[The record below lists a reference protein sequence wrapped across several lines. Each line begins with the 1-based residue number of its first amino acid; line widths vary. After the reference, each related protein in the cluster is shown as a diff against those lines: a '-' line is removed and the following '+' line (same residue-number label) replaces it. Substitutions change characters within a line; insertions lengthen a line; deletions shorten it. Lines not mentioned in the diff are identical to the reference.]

1 MAGQS
6 PAGVGS
12 GPRPKILAWVHHHRE
27 AAAMSVE
34 KLLREP
40 ISNIF
45 TVLVIA
51 VALALPTFGLALA
64 SAVNQEVSR
73 LEAPPQLSVLTEA
86 SLTLEDA
93 KQLAKKIERQPG
105 VASVKVIDRDTA
117 LTEFI
122 EATGLDA
129 LSSRLNSNPLPHTLW
144 LYPASN
150 IRSAGLAQLSQDLK
164 ALPGIA
170 EVILD
175 SRWLERLEA
184 FIALARS
191 IALALGVAMALG
203 VVLTLGNTLRLGIE
217 SRREEIVVIKLI
229 GGGNAFARRPFL
241 YTGALLGALGG
252 LVSGLLIFITFEVL
266 NAPISQLFELYD
278 RSAAVSVFGFGDLV
292 LLVTVGSVL
301 GWISACYSV
310 QLHLAR
316 IEPR

>member
-34 KLLREP
+34 KLFREP
-40 ISNIF
+40 ISNMLTIF
-45 TVLVIA
+45 VIA
-51 VALALPTFGLALA
+51 IALALPTFGLALA
-64 SAVNQEVSR
+64 NAVNQEVNR
-73 LEAPPQLSVLTEA
+73 LDAPPQLSVLTES
-86 SLTLEDA
+86 SLTLDEA
-93 KQLAKKIERQPG
+93 KRLAEKIERQPG

-122 EATGLDA
+122 EATGLSA
-129 LSSRLNSNPLPHTLW
+129 LSSRMENNPLPHTLW

-278 RSAAVSVFGFGDLV
+278 RSAAVTVFGFGDLV
-292 LLVTVGSVL
+292 LLVIVGSVL

-316 IEPR
+316 IQPR

>member
-1 MAGQS
+1 MAGHS

-12 GPRPKILAWVHHHRE
+12 GPRPRILAWAHHHRE

-34 KLLREP
+34 KLFREP
-40 ISNIF
+40 ISNML
-45 TVLVIA
+45 TVFVIA
-51 VALALPTFGLALA
+51 IALALPTFGLALA

-73 LEAPPQLSVLTEA
+73 LDAPPQLSVLTEA

-105 VASVKVIDRDTA
+105 VASVRVIDRNTA

-144 LYPASN
+144 LYPAPN
-150 IRSAGLAQLSQDLK
+150 IRSAGLVQLSQDLK
-164 ALPGIA
+164 ALPGIS

-241 YTGALLGALGG
+241 YTGALMGLLGG

-266 NAPISQLFELYD
+266 NGPISQLFELYD
-278 RSAAVSVFGFGDLV
+278 RSAAVAVFGFGDLM

-316 IEPR
+316 IQPR

>member
-1 MAGQS
+1 MAAQS

-12 GPRPKILAWVHHHRE
+12 GPRPRILAWAHHHRQ
-27 AAAMSVE
+27 AAISSIE

-40 ISNIF
+40 VSNALTI
-45 TVLVIA
+45 LVIA
-51 VALALPTFGLALA
+51 IALALPTFGLALA
-64 SAVNQEVSR
+64 STVHQEVSQ
-73 LEAPPQLSVLTEA
+73 LDAPPQLSVLTDP
-86 SLTLEDA
+86 SITLGDA
-93 KQLAKKIERQPG
+93 KALAEKIERRPG
-105 VASVKVIDRDTA
+105 IASVKVIDRDTA

-122 EATGLDA
+122 NATGLEA
-129 LSSRLNSNPLPHTLW
+129 LSSRLGSNPLPHTLW
-144 LYPASN
+144 LYPVSN
-150 IRSAGLAQLSQDLK
+150 IRSAGLEQLSDDLT
-164 ALPGIA
+164 ALPGVA

-191 IALALGVAMALG
+191 ITLALGCAMALG
-203 VVLTLGNTLRLGIE
+203 VVVTLGNTLRLGIE

-241 YTGALLGALGG
+241 YTGTLIGALGG
-252 LVSGLLIFITFEVL
+252 LVAAFLIFVALGIL

-278 RSAAVSVFGFGDLV
+278 RSAVASVFGFLDMM
-292 LLVTVGSVL
+292 LLVSVGALL

-316 IEPR
+316 IQPR

>member
-34 KLLREP
+34 KLFREP
-40 ISNIF
+40 ISNMLTIF
-45 TVLVIA
+45 VIA
-51 VALALPTFGLALA
+51 IALALPTFGLALA
-64 SAVNQEVSR
+64 NAVNQEVNR
-73 LEAPPQLSVLTEA
+73 LDAPPQLSVLTES
-86 SLTLEDA
+86 SLTLDEA
-93 KQLAKKIERQPG
+93 KRLAEKIERQPG
-105 VASVKVIDRDTA
+105 VASVKVVDRDTA

-122 EATGLDA
+122 EATGLSA
-129 LSSRLNSNPLPHTLW
+129 LSSRMENNPLPHTLW

-191 IALALGVAMALG
+191 IALAVGVAMALG

-241 YTGALLGALGG
+241 YTGALMGALGG

-278 RSAAVSVFGFGDLV
+278 RSAAVSVFGFGDLL

>member
-34 KLLREP
+34 KLFREP
-40 ISNIF
+40 ISNMLTIF
-45 TVLVIA
+45 VIA
-51 VALALPTFGLALA
+51 IALALPTFGLALA
-64 SAVNQEVSR
+64 NAVNQEVNR
-73 LEAPPQLSVLTEA
+73 LDAPPQLSVLTES
-86 SLTLEDA
+86 SLTLDEA
-93 KQLAKKIERQPG
+93 KRLAEKIERQPG

-278 RSAAVSVFGFGDLV
+278 RSAAVAVFGFGELV
-292 LLVTVGSVL
+292 LLVVVGSVL

>member
-12 GPRPKILAWVHHHRE
+12 GPRPRVLAWAHHHRE
-27 AAAMSVE
+27 AAIMSLQ
-34 KLLREP
+34 KLVREP
-40 ISNIF
+40 ISNML
-45 TVLVIA
+45 TVFVIA
-51 VALALPTFGLALA
+51 IALALPAFGLALA
-64 SAVNQEVSR
+64 NAVNQEVNR
-73 LEAPPQLSVLTEA
+73 LDAPPQLSVLTEA
-86 SLTLEDA
+86 SLTLDDA
-93 KQLAKKIERQPG
+93 KRLAEKIERQPG
-105 VASVKVIDRDTA
+105 VAAVKVIDRDTA

-122 EATGLDA
+122 EATGLGA
-129 LSSRLNSNPLPHTLW
+129 LSSRLDSNPLPHTLW

-150 IRSAGLAQLSQDLK
+150 IRSAGLAQLSQDLT

-191 IALALGVAMALG
+191 IALSLGVAMALG

-241 YTGALLGALGG
+241 YTGALMGALGG
-252 LVSGLLIFITFEVL
+252 LVSGLLVFVTFEVL

-278 RSAAVSVFGFGDLV
+278 RSAAVSVFGFGDLM
-292 LLVTVGSVL
+292 LLVSVGVIL

-316 IEPR
+316 IQPR

>member
-34 KLLREP
+34 KLFREP
-40 ISNIF
+40 ISNMLTIF
-45 TVLVIA
+45 VIA
-51 VALALPTFGLALA
+51 IALALPTFGLALA
-64 SAVNQEVSR
+64 NAVNQEVNR
-73 LEAPPQLSVLTEA
+73 LDAPPQLSVLTES
-86 SLTLEDA
+86 SLTLDEA
-93 KQLAKKIERQPG
+93 KRLAEKIERQPG

-122 EATGLDA
+122 EATGLSA
-129 LSSRLNSNPLPHTLW
+129 LSSRMESNPLPHTLW

-150 IRSAGLAQLSQDLK
+150 MRSAGLAQISQDLK

-278 RSAAVSVFGFGDLV
+278 RSAAVAVFGFGELV
-292 LLVTVGSVL
+292 LLVVVGSVL

>member
-34 KLLREP
+34 KLFREP
-40 ISNIF
+40 ISNMLTIF
-45 TVLVIA
+45 VIA
-51 VALALPTFGLALA
+51 IALALPTFGLALTN
-64 SAVNQEVSR
+64 AVNQEVNR
-73 LEAPPQLSVLTEA
+73 LDAPPQLSVLTES
-86 SLTLEDA
+86 SLTLDEA
-93 KQLAKKIERQPG
+93 KRLAEKIERQPG

-122 EATGLDA
+122 EATGLSA
-129 LSSRLNSNPLPHTLW
+129 LSSRMESNPLPHTLW

-150 IRSAGLAQLSQDLK
+150 IRSAGLAQISQDLK

-241 YTGALLGALGG
+241 YTGALIGALGG
-252 LVSGLLIFITFEVL
+252 LVSGVLIFITFEVL
-266 NAPISQLFELYD
+266 KAPISQLFELYD
-278 RSAAVSVFGFGDLV
+278 RSAAVAVFGFGDLM
-292 LLVTVGSVL
+292 LLVIVGSVL

-316 IEPR
+316 IQPR

>member
-34 KLLREP
+34 KLVREP
-40 ISNIF
+40 ISNML
-45 TVLVIA
+45 TVFVIA
-51 VALALPTFGLALA
+51 IALALPTFGLALA

-73 LEAPPQLSVLTEA
+73 LDAPPQLSVLTEA

-150 IRSAGLAQLSQDLK
+150 IRSAGLVQLSQDLK

-184 FIALARS
+184 FIALVRS

-241 YTGALLGALGG
+241 YTGALMGLLGG

-278 RSAAVSVFGFGDLV
+278 RSAAVAVFGFGDLM

-316 IEPR
+316 IQPR

>member
-12 GPRPKILAWVHHHRE
+12 GPRPQLLAWAHHHRE
-27 AAAMSVE
+27 AAKTSVE

-40 ISNIF
+40 ISNSL

-51 VALALPTFGLALA
+51 IALALPTFGLALA
-64 SAVNQEVSR
+64 SAVNQEVKR
-73 LEAPPQLSVLTEA
+73 LDAPPQLSLLTE
-86 SLTLEDA
+86 SRLTLDDA
-93 KQLAKKIERQPG
+93 KRLAERIALRPG

-129 LSSRLNSNPLPHTLW
+129 LSSRLESNPLPHTLW
-144 LYPASN
+144 LYPAPN
-150 IRSAGLAQLSQDLK
+150 IRSAGLAQLSQDLTV
-164 ALPGIA
+164 LPGVA
-170 EVILD
+170 EVVLD

-184 FIALARS
+184 FLALARS
-191 IALALGVAMALG
+191 IAVALGVAMALG

-241 YTGALLGALGG
+241 YTGALIGALGG
-252 LVSGLLIFITFEVL
+252 LVSGVLIFMTLEIL

-278 RSAAVSVFGFGDLV
+278 RSITVAIFGLSDLTV
-292 LLVTVGSVL
+292 LVGLGSVL

-316 IEPR
+316 IQPR

>member
-34 KLLREP
+34 KLFREP
-40 ISNIF
+40 ISNMLTIF
-45 TVLVIA
+45 VIA
-51 VALALPTFGLALA
+51 IALALPTFGLALA
-64 SAVNQEVSR
+64 NAVNQEVNR
-73 LEAPPQLSVLTEA
+73 LDAPPQLSVLTEA

-93 KQLAKKIERQPG
+93 KQLAIKIERQPG

-122 EATGLDA
+122 EATGLSA
-129 LSSRLNSNPLPHTLW
+129 LSSRMENNPLPHTLW

-241 YTGALLGALGG
+241 YTGALMGALGG
-252 LVSGLLIFITFEVL
+252 LVSGLLIFITFKLL

>member
-1 MAGQS
+1 
-6 PAGVGS
+6 
-12 GPRPKILAWVHHHRE
+12 
-27 AAAMSVE
+27 MSVE

-40 ISNIF
+40 ISNLL

-51 VALALPTFGLALA
+51 IALALPTFGLAFA
-64 SAVNQEVSR
+64 NAVTQEVNR
-73 LEAPPQLSVLTEA
+73 LDAPPQLSVLTEV
-86 SLTLEDA
+86 SLTLDEA
-93 KQLAKKIERQPG
+93 KRLAKTIERQPG

-129 LSSRLNSNPLPHTLW
+129 LSSRLDSNPLPHTLW

-150 IRSAGLAQLSQDLK
+150 IRSAGLAQLSKDLK

-184 FIALARS
+184 FIALGRS

-241 YTGALLGALGG
+241 YTGALMGALGG
-252 LVSGLLIFITFEVL
+252 LVSGLLIFITLEVL
-266 NAPISQLFELYD
+266 KAPISQLFELYD

-292 LLVTVGSVL
+292 LLAGIGSVL

-316 IEPR
+316 IQPR

>member
-12 GPRPKILAWVHHHRE
+12 GPRPQLLAWARHHRE
-27 AAAMSVE
+27 AAKTSVE

-40 ISNIF
+40 ISNSL

-51 VALALPTFGLALA
+51 IALALPTFGLALA
-64 SAVNQEVSR
+64 SAVNQEVKR
-73 LEAPPQLSVLTEA
+73 LDAPPQLSLLTE
-86 SLTLEDA
+86 SRLTLDDA
-93 KQLAKKIERQPG
+93 KRLAERIALRPG

-129 LSSRLNSNPLPHTLW
+129 LSSRLESNPLPHTLW
-144 LYPASN
+144 LYPAPN
-150 IRSAGLAQLSQDLK
+150 IRSAGLAQLSQDLTV
-164 ALPGIA
+164 LPGVA
-170 EVILD
+170 EVVLD

-184 FIALARS
+184 FLALARS
-191 IALALGVAMALG
+191 IAVALGVAMALG

-241 YTGALLGALGG
+241 YTGALIGALGG
-252 LVSGLLIFITFEVL
+252 LVSGVLIFMTLEIL

-278 RSAAVSVFGFGDLV
+278 RSITVAIFGLSDLTV
-292 LLVTVGSVL
+292 LVGLGSVL

-316 IEPR
+316 IQPR

>member
-12 GPRPKILAWVHHHRE
+12 GPRPKILAWVHHHRA

-34 KLLREP
+34 KLVREP
-40 ISNIF
+40 ISNML
-45 TVLVIA
+45 TVLVMAI
-51 VALALPTFGLALA
+51 ALALPTFGLALA
-64 SAVNQEVSR
+64 SAVNQEVNR
-73 LEAPPQLSVLTEA
+73 LDAPPQLSVLTDS
-86 SLTLEDA
+86 SLTLDDA
-93 KQLAKKIERQPG
+93 KRLAEKIERQPG

-122 EATGLDA
+122 EATGLSA
-129 LSSRLNSNPLPHTLW
+129 LSSRMESNPLPHTLW
-144 LYPASN
+144 LYPAAN

-170 EVILD
+170 DVILD

-241 YTGALLGALGG
+241 YTGALMGALGG
-252 LVSGLLIFITFEVL
+252 LVSGLLIFITFKML
-266 NAPISQLFELYD
+266 SAPISQLFELYD

>member
-12 GPRPKILAWVHHHRE
+12 GPRPRILAWAHHHRE

-34 KLLREP
+34 KLFREP
-40 ISNIF
+40 ISNLL
-45 TVLVIA
+45 TVFVIA
-51 VALALPTFGLALA
+51 LALALPTFGLALA
-64 SAVNQEVSR
+64 SAVNQEVNR
-73 LEAPPQLSVLTEA
+73 LDAPPQLSVLTE
-86 SLTLEDA
+86 SRLTLGEA
-93 KQLAKKIERQPG
+93 KRLAEKIERQPG

-122 EATGLDA
+122 EATGLSA
-129 LSSRLNSNPLPHTLW
+129 LSSRMESNPLPHTLW

-175 SRWLERLEA
+175 SRWLERLDA

-191 IALALGVAMALG
+191 IALTLGVAMALG

-241 YTGALLGALGG
+241 YTGALMGALGG
-252 LVSGLLIFITFEVL
+252 LVSGLLIFITFKML

-292 LLVTVGSVL
+292 LLVVVGSVL

>member
-12 GPRPKILAWVHHHRE
+12 GPMPQLLAWAHHHRE
-27 AAAMSVE
+27 AAKTSVE

-40 ISNIF
+40 ISNSL

-51 VALALPTFGLALA
+51 IALALPTFGLALA
-64 SAVNQEVSR
+64 SAVNQEVKR
-73 LEAPPQLSVLTEA
+73 LDAPPQLSLLTE
-86 SLTLEDA
+86 SRLTLDDA
-93 KQLAKKIERQPG
+93 KRLAERIALRPG

-129 LSSRLNSNPLPHTLW
+129 LSSRLESNPLPHTLW
-144 LYPASN
+144 LYPAPN
-150 IRSAGLAQLSQDLK
+150 IRSAGLAQLSQDLTV
-164 ALPGIA
+164 LPGVA
-170 EVILD
+170 EVVLD

-184 FIALARS
+184 FLALARS
-191 IALALGVAMALG
+191 IAVALGVAMALG

-217 SRREEIVVIKLI
+217 SRRDEIVVIKLI

-241 YTGALLGALGG
+241 YTGALIGALGG
-252 LVSGLLIFITFEVL
+252 LVSGVLIFMTLEIL

-278 RSAAVSVFGFGDLV
+278 RSITVAIFGLSDLMV
-292 LLVTVGSVL
+292 LVGLGLVL

-316 IEPR
+316 IQPR

>member
-34 KLLREP
+34 KLFREP
-40 ISNIF
+40 ISNMLTIF
-45 TVLVIA
+45 VIA
-51 VALALPTFGLALA
+51 IALALPTFGLALA
-64 SAVNQEVSR
+64 NAVNQEVNR
-73 LEAPPQLSVLTEA
+73 LDAPPQLSVLTES
-86 SLTLEDA
+86 SLTLDEA
-93 KQLAKKIERQPG
+93 KRLAEKIERQPG
-105 VASVKVIDRDTA
+105 VASVKVVDRDTA

-122 EATGLDA
+122 EATGLSA
-129 LSSRLNSNPLPHTLW
+129 LSSRMENNPLPHTLW

-191 IALALGVAMALG
+191 IALAVGVAMALG

-241 YTGALLGALGG
+241 YTGALIGALGG

-292 LLVTVGSVL
+292 LLVIVGSVL

-316 IEPR
+316 IQPR

>member
-1 MAGQS
+1 M
-6 PAGVGS
+6 
-12 GPRPKILAWVHHHRE
+12 
-27 AAAMSVE
+27 
-34 KLLREP
+34 
-40 ISNIF
+40 
-45 TVLVIA
+45 
-51 VALALPTFGLALA
+51 
-64 SAVNQEVSR
+64 
-73 LEAPPQLSVLTEA
+73 
-86 SLTLEDA
+86 
-93 KQLAKKIERQPG
+93 
-105 VASVKVIDRDTA
+105 ASVKVIDRDTA

-241 YTGALLGALGG
+241 YTGALMGALGG
-252 LVSGLLIFITFEVL
+252 LVSGLLIFITFKML

-310 QLHLAR
+310 QLHLGR

>member
-34 KLLREP
+34 KLFREP
-40 ISNIF
+40 ISNMF

-51 VALALPTFGLALA
+51 IALALPTFGLALA
-64 SAVNQEVSR
+64 SAVNQEVNR
-73 LEAPPQLSVLTEA
+73 LDAPPQLSVLTEA
-86 SLTLEDA
+86 NLTLEDA

-241 YTGALLGALGG
+241 YTGALMGALGG
-252 LVSGLLIFITFEVL
+252 LVSGLLIFITFKML

>member
-34 KLLREP
+34 KLVREP
-40 ISNIF
+40 ISNML
-45 TVLVIA
+45 TVLVMAI
-51 VALALPTFGLALA
+51 ALALPTFGLALA
-64 SAVNQEVSR
+64 SAVNQEVNR
-73 LEAPPQLSVLTEA
+73 LDAPPQLSVLTDS
-86 SLTLEDA
+86 SLTLDDA
-93 KQLAKKIERQPG
+93 KRLAEKIERQPG

-122 EATGLDA
+122 EATGLSA
-129 LSSRLNSNPLPHTLW
+129 LSSRMESNPLPHTLW
-144 LYPASN
+144 LYPAAN

-241 YTGALLGALGG
+241 YTGALMGALGG
-252 LVSGLLIFITFEVL
+252 LVSGLLIFITFELL

-278 RSAAVSVFGFGDLV
+278 RSSAVSVFGFGDLV

-301 GWISACYSV
+301 GWISAWYSV

>member
-34 KLLREP
+34 KLFREP
-40 ISNIF
+40 ISNMLTIF
-45 TVLVIA
+45 VIA
-51 VALALPTFGLALA
+51 IALALPTFGLALA
-64 SAVNQEVSR
+64 NAVNQEVNR
-73 LEAPPQLSVLTEA
+73 LDAPPQLSVLTES
-86 SLTLEDA
+86 SLTLDEA
-93 KQLAKKIERQPG
+93 KRLAEKIERQPG
-105 VASVKVIDRDTA
+105 VASVKVVDRDTA

-122 EATGLDA
+122 EATGLSA
-129 LSSRLNSNPLPHTLW
+129 LSSRMENNPLPHTLW

-191 IALALGVAMALG
+191 IALAVGVAMALG

-241 YTGALLGALGG
+241 YTGALMGALGG

-278 RSAAVSVFGFGDLV
+278 RSAAVSVFGFRDLV
-292 LLVTVGSVL
+292 LLVIVGSVL

-316 IEPR
+316 IQPR

>member
-34 KLLREP
+34 KLFREP
-40 ISNIF
+40 ISNMLTIF
-45 TVLVIA
+45 VIA
-51 VALALPTFGLALA
+51 IALALPTFGLALA
-64 SAVNQEVSR
+64 NAVNQEVNR
-73 LEAPPQLSVLTEA
+73 LDAPPQLSVLTES
-86 SLTLEDA
+86 SLTLDEA
-93 KQLAKKIERQPG
+93 KRLAEKIERQPG
-105 VASVKVIDRDTA
+105 VASVKVVDRDTA

-122 EATGLDA
+122 EATGLSA
-129 LSSRLNSNPLPHTLW
+129 LSSRMENNPLPHTLW

-191 IALALGVAMALG
+191 IALAVGVAMALG

-241 YTGALLGALGG
+241 YTGALMGALGG
-252 LVSGLLIFITFEVL
+252 LVSGLLIFITFKLL

-278 RSAAVSVFGFGDLV
+278 RSAAVSVFGFGDLL

>member
-6 PAGVGS
+6 PAELGS
-12 GPRPKILAWVHHHRE
+12 GPRPQLLAWAHHHRE
-27 AAAMSVE
+27 AAKTSVE

-40 ISNIF
+40 ISNSL

-51 VALALPTFGLALA
+51 IALALPTFGLALA
-64 SAVNQEVSR
+64 SAVNQEVKR
-73 LEAPPQLSVLTEA
+73 LDAPPQLSLLTE
-86 SLTLEDA
+86 SRLTLDDA
-93 KQLAKKIERQPG
+93 KRLAERIALRPG
-105 VASVKVIDRDTA
+105 VASVKVIDRDTV

-129 LSSRLNSNPLPHTLW
+129 LSSRLESNPLPHTLW
-144 LYPASN
+144 LYPAPN
-150 IRSAGLAQLSQDLK
+150 IRSAGLAQLSQDLTV
-164 ALPGIA
+164 LPGVA
-170 EVILD
+170 EVVLD

-184 FIALARS
+184 FLALARS
-191 IALALGVAMALG
+191 IAVVLGVAMALG

-241 YTGALLGALGG
+241 YTGALIGALGG
-252 LVSGLLIFITFEVL
+252 LVSGVLIFMTLEIL
-266 NAPISQLFELYD
+266 NAPISQLLELYD
-278 RSAAVSVFGFGDLV
+278 RSITVAIFGLSDLTV
-292 LLVTVGSVL
+292 LVGLGSVL

-316 IEPR
+316 IQPR

>member
-34 KLLREP
+34 KLFREP
-40 ISNIF
+40 ISNMLTIF
-45 TVLVIA
+45 VIA
-51 VALALPTFGLALA
+51 IALALPTFGLALA
-64 SAVNQEVSR
+64 NAVNQEVNR
-73 LEAPPQLSVLTEA
+73 LDAPPQLSVLTES
-86 SLTLEDA
+86 SLTLDEA
-93 KQLAKKIERQPG
+93 KRLAEKIERQPG
-105 VASVKVIDRDTA
+105 VASVKVVDRDTA

-122 EATGLDA
+122 EATGLSA
-129 LSSRLNSNPLPHTLW
+129 LSSRMENNPLPHTLW

-278 RSAAVSVFGFGDLV
+278 RSAAVTVFGFGDLV
-292 LLVTVGSVL
+292 LLVIVGSVL

-316 IEPR
+316 IQPR

>member
-34 KLLREP
+34 KLVREP
-40 ISNIF
+40 ISNML
-45 TVLVIA
+45 TVFVIA
-51 VALALPTFGLALA
+51 IALALPTFGLALA
-64 SAVNQEVSR
+64 NAVNQEVNR
-73 LEAPPQLSVLTEA
+73 LDAPPQLSVLTES
-86 SLTLEDA
+86 SLTLDEA

-278 RSAAVSVFGFGDLV
+278 RSADVTAFGFGDLI
-292 LLVTVGSVL
+292 LLVIVGSVL

-316 IEPR
+316 IQPR

>member
-34 KLLREP
+34 KLVREP
-40 ISNIF
+40 ISNML
-45 TVLVIA
+45 TVFVIA
-51 VALALPTFGLALA
+51 IALALPTFGLALA
-64 SAVNQEVSR
+64 NAVNQEVNR
-73 LEAPPQLSVLTEA
+73 LDAPPQLSVLTES
-86 SLTLEDA
+86 SLTLEEA

-278 RSAAVSVFGFGDLV
+278 RSADVTAFGFGDLI
-292 LLVTVGSVL
+292 LLVIVGSVL

-316 IEPR
+316 IQPR

>member
-12 GPRPKILAWVHHHRE
+12 GPRPQLLAWAHHHRE
-27 AAAMSVE
+27 AAKTSVE

-40 ISNIF
+40 ISNSL

-51 VALALPTFGLALA
+51 IALALPTFGLALA
-64 SAVNQEVSR
+64 SAVNQEVKR
-73 LEAPPQLSVLTEA
+73 LDAPPQLSLLTE
-86 SLTLEDA
+86 SRLTLDDA
-93 KQLAKKIERQPG
+93 KRLAERIALRPG

-129 LSSRLNSNPLPHTLW
+129 LSSRLESNPLPHTLW
-144 LYPASN
+144 LYPAPN
-150 IRSAGLAQLSQDLK
+150 IRSAGLAQLSQDLTV
-164 ALPGIA
+164 LPGVA
-170 EVILD
+170 EVVLD

-184 FIALARS
+184 FLALARS
-191 IALALGVAMALG
+191 IAVALGVAMALG

-217 SRREEIVVIKLI
+217 SRRDEIVVIKLI

-241 YTGALLGALGG
+241 YTGALIGALGG
-252 LVSGLLIFITFEVL
+252 LVSGVLIFMTLEIL

-278 RSAAVSVFGFGDLV
+278 RSITVAIFGLSDLMV
-292 LLVTVGSVL
+292 LVGLGLVL

-316 IEPR
+316 IQPR

>member
-34 KLLREP
+34 KLFREP
-40 ISNIF
+40 ISNMLTIF
-45 TVLVIA
+45 VIA
-51 VALALPTFGLALA
+51 IALALPTFGLALA
-64 SAVNQEVSR
+64 NAVNQEVNR
-73 LEAPPQLSVLTEA
+73 LDAPPQLSVLTES
-86 SLTLEDA
+86 SLTLDEA
-93 KQLAKKIERQPG
+93 KRLAEKIERQPG
-105 VASVKVIDRDTA
+105 VASVKVVDRDTA

-122 EATGLDA
+122 EATGLSA
-129 LSSRLNSNPLPHTLW
+129 LSSRMENNPLPHTLW

-191 IALALGVAMALG
+191 IALAVGVAMALG

-241 YTGALLGALGG
+241 YTGALMGALGG
-252 LVSGLLIFITFEVL
+252 LVSGLLIFITFKVL
-266 NAPISQLFELYD
+266 NEPISQLFELYD
-278 RSAAVSVFGFGDLV
+278 RSAAVAVFGFGDLV
-292 LLVTVGSVL
+292 LLVVVGSVL

-316 IEPR
+316 IQPR